1 MKNYATI
8 NAEPTA
14 HISAKKLRV
23 KQNGKNVYLQ
33 DKSEFEIELYNP
45 TQEKVLAKI
54 HMNGKSI
61 SNSGIVLRPGERVF
75 LERYLDSSKK
85 FKFETYS
92 VSNTKNNLNAIEN
105 NGLVEVLFHK
115 EQRPIQNIFLNSGT
129 VTYRNPS
136 GYWYSDTVGTSN
148 GGTCFTTTGLGTI
161 NTSAIADVYTSAN
174 LNNIETGRIEQGS
187 SSSQS
192 FVNSSDNFE
201 TYYTWMSTWK
211 ILPVSQKPLTSKDL
225 TVRCVKC
232 PTKIKSGWKFCPQC
246 GAETSTLD
254 MTENF
259 LKSLSKE
266 DLVKMLI
273 EK

>member
-14 HISAKKLRV
+14 HISVKKLRV

-45 TQEKVLAKI
+45 TQENVLAKI

-75 LERYLDSSKK
+75 LERYLDSSRK

-115 EQRPIQNIFLNSGT
+115 EQRPIQNIFLSSGT

-136 GYWYSDTVGTSN
+136 DYWYSNTVGTSN
-148 GGTCFTTTGLGTI
+148 GGTYFTTTGLGAV
-161 NTSAIADVYTSAN
+161 NASAN

-192 FVNSSDNFE
+192 FVNSSDSFE

-211 ILPVSQKPLTSKDL
+211 ILPLSQKPLTSKDL

-246 GAETSTLD
+246 GTETSTLD
-254 MTENF
+254 MTEDF